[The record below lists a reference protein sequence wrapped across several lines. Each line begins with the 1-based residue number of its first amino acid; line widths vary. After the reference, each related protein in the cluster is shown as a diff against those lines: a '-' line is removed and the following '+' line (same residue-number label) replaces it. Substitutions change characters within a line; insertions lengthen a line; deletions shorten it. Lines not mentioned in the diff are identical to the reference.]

1 MLYLDTAF
9 PIKTNTRRSA
19 CGIIIGKSRSCRHL
33 DYMLRL
39 PSSFIGQERLEPGL
53 YRELTIQCKKGGG
66 PIQIAVASGSLFLIL
81 TSHLSDDED
90 FIGNIRIPRVQRRN
104 VISRAVAPVG
114 AGRWE
119 TLILKAKK
127 GDAFYINWN
136 RVSGAD
142 AVTAFYY
149 VDEYNSVHSCDQSGI
164 PSLFTDLG
172 ITPSFTVRDDL
183 DPLVSRIDRREWFK
197 L

>member
-1 MLYLDTAF
+1 MLYLDAAF
-9 PIKTNTRRSA
+9 PIKTNLRRST
-19 CGIIIGKSRSCRHL
+19 CGVIIGQSRSYRRS

-39 PSSFIGQERLEPGL
+39 PSSFAGQERLKPGF
-53 YRELTIQCKKGGG
+53 YRELTIQCEKGGG
-66 PIQIAVASGSLFLIL
+66 PIQIAAARGSLFLIL
-81 TSHLSDDED
+81 TSRLSEDED
-90 FIGNIRIPRVQRRN
+90 FVGNIRAPRAQQVR
-104 VISRAVAPVG
+104 IIARAIAPIG

-119 TLILKAKK
+119 TLILKAKR
-127 GDAFYINWN
+127 GDAFYVNWN

-149 VDEYNSVHSCDQSGI
+149 VDEYNSVRSCSQSGI

-172 ITPSFTVRDDL
+172 ITPPFTVRDDP
-183 DPLVSRIDRREWFK
+183 DPLVSRIDRHEWRK